1 MKTLL
6 VLAALLPG
14 CVNLPADPTSM
25 SAEQLKEWAK
35 DKNANISC
43 ASKEMLVGHFSVV
56 TVTLDKGLLKDG
68 SLAVDADCK
77 IIITTTGK

>member
-6 VLAALLPG
+6 ILAALLAG

-35 DKNANISC
+35 DKNANIAC
-43 ASKEMLVGHFSVV
+43 GSKDLIVGHFSVV
-56 TVTLDKGLLKDG
+56 TVTLDKGLINDG
-68 SLAVDADCK
+68 SLTVDADCK
-77 IIITTTGK
+77 ITIINKTR